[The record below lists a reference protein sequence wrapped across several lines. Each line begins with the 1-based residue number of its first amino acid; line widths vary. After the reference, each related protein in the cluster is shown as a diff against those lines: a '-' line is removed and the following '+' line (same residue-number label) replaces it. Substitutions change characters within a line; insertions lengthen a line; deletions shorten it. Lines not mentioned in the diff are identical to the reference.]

1 MKTTTQTRLSA
12 IQHFRRLMAAAQRHG
27 GLLAGSGGFVPEVCG
42 LIYHKTG
49 AGYGWQAIFRLLG
62 KATPAG
68 SLKGR
73 WSAMTIAR
81 AAWRAAAREAQHALD
96 N

>member
-42 LIYHKTG
+42 LIYGKTG
-49 AGYGWQAIFRLLG
+49 RDYGWQGIFRLLE
-62 KATPAG
+62 KNAPAG
-68 SLKGR
+68 SLQGR
-73 WSAMTIAR
+73 FRAMTIAR
-81 AAWRAAAREAQHALD
+81 AAWRAAAREA
-96 N
+96 